1 MYIALAL
8 AMDANLPARLGD
20 GIVAGED
27 RAAVSITTKGLAGEE
42 TGATDGAQVAALAAL
57 VFGTETLGCIFDNN
71 QFVLVSNG
79 IDFVHVA
86 RLAIKTDGHDG
97 LGARC
102 DRGFDLGYIDI
113 AGIGFDIH
121 EHRLGAKQ
129 HDDFCSCYKSKRSG
143 DDFVTGLNAHC
154 HQADQQGLGATGHG
168 DAMLGARVGLQ
179 LLLQLAHF
187 GAHDVLAVL
196 QHLVH
201 ARLDGIFQSTVL
213 GLEID
218 EGNRGA
224 HVYSAFVQMLFSRR

>member
-1 MYIALAL
+1 MNIALAL
-8 AMDANLPARLGD
+8 TMYPDFTTCLCNRV
-20 GIVAGED
+20 VAGEN
-27 RAAVSITTKGLAGEE
+27 RAAVAITTKGLAGEE

-57 VFGTETLGCIFDNN
+57 VFGTEALGCIFDNN

-79 IDFVHVA
+79 VDFVHVA
-86 RLAIKTDGHDG
+86 RLAIKTDRHDG
-97 LGARC
+97 LGAGG
-102 DRGFDLGYIDI
+102 DGSFDLGYVDI
-113 AGIGFDIH
+113 AGVGFDIH
-121 EHRLGAKQ
+121 KHRLGAKQ

-168 DAMLGARVGLQ
+168 DAMLGARIGLQ